1 MSKKQDAM
9 YFDNF
14 IQCAGYASQAA
25 QMLKEIFR
33 NFDPAQMPTWM
44 DQIHQIE
51 HTADKHRHA
60 MTDQLAHAFITPIE
74 REDISALSARIDTL
88 TDKLEEVCI
97 RVYMHNVQTIRPGA
111 LNMLDVV
118 IRASEEVCR
127 LLEAFADYKHSK
139 KLKEY
144 IIRINSLEEEC
155 DRLYI
160 ANMHE
165 LHVGQVNMAEVIAWG
180 EIYTYLEKCADACE
194 AIADSVEYVVMKNS

>member
-14 IQCAGYASQAA
+14 IDCAGYASQAA
-25 QMLKEIFR
+25 QLLKEIFR
-33 NFDPAQMPTWM
+33 NFDPAQMPAWM
-44 DQIHQIE
+44 EQIHTIE
-51 HTADKHRHA
+51 HSADQKRHA

-97 RVYMHNVQTIRPGA
+97 RVYMHNVQTIHPGA
-111 LNMLDVV
+111 LNMLEVV
-118 IRASEEVCR
+118 IRACDQVCR
-127 LLEAFADYKHSK
+127 LLEEFADFKHSK
-139 KLKEY
+139 KLKED

-160 ANMHE
+160 ANMRD
-165 LHVGQVNMAEVIAWG
+165 LHVSKVDIAEVIAWG